1 MLPPITNPRTSNLS
15 IPACVLR
22 LNFPVP
28 LDNLDVERT
37 GHFTFVL
44 QTQCVDRAV
53 APCSLL
59 TEQPTAANPVTVQW
73 SPGPFYVAACGR
85 DDYPWETDQ
94 AAAQGKC
101 LHGPPSAS
109 ASPSSS

>member
-59 TEQPTAANPVTVQW
+59 KQQPTAAHPATVQW
-73 SPGPFYVAACGR
+73 SPGPFYVVYCGR
-85 DDYPWETDQ
+85 GYQETQ
-94 AAAQGKC
+94 ENQAAAAQGIC
-101 LHGPPSAS
+101 LNESPSAT
-109 ASPSSS
+109 ASPSS